1 MVSCFGT
8 SDRRTRISVPF
19 SLNKPLPVERTGNRM
34 TNTTV
39 LITHMAILAGIF
51 LLGFLAKIF
60 PRSGRNA
67 DSKQ

>member
-1 MVSCFGT
+1 
-8 SDRRTRISVPF
+8 
-19 SLNKPLPVERTGNRM
+19 M